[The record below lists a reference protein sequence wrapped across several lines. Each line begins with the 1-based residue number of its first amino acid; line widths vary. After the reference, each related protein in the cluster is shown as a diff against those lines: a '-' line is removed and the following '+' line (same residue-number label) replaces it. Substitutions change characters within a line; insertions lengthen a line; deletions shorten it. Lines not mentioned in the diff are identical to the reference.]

1 MGESLLSVIV
11 DWSDAQVNG
20 LKAAIRDK
28 LAISLL
34 RGCKVHWIRSCQR
47 IADRVAFPRN
57 KELEKNMFPRIAR
70 KFQSLKS
77 AVDTIVCFET
87 LCGVRTITQLQE
99 KLVDICSKE
108 EVRAADSLKDWSGAK
123 NWAQWWT
130 RSTHLKMLSIAFTE
144 LDNDTWKRCPTST
157 NAVER
162 RNRDC
167 KSDAVSIKQIMI
179 DSTKLIRLH
188 A

>member
-20 LKAAIRDK
+20 LTLKAAIGDK

-77 AVDTIVCFET
+77 AVDNIACFET
-87 LCGVRTITQLQE
+87 LCGVHTITQL
-99 KLVDICSKE
+99 LT
-108 EVRAADSLKDWSGAK
+108 L
-123 NWAQWWT
+123 
-130 RSTHLKMLSIAFTE
+130 
-144 LDNDTWKRCPTST
+144 RCF
-157 NAVER
+157 
-162 RNRDC
+162 
-167 KSDAVSIKQIMI
+167 
-179 DSTKLIRLH
+179 
-188 A
+188 